1 MEPVMQRTF
10 DGLRFDP
17 AGGSTINVY
26 ERARAGRWILVDSF
40 DCRVRVRRLICR
52 PKAARP

>member
-1 MEPVMQRTF
+1 MQRTF

-26 ERARAGRWILVDSF
+26 ERPRAGRWILVDSF
-40 DCRVRVRRLICR
+40 DCRVRVRRMICG
-52 PKAARP
+52 PKAYRS

>member
-1 MEPVMQRTF
+1 MRRRDESQ
-10 DGLRFDP
+10 RFDP
-17 AGGSTINVY
+17 AGDSTVNVY

-40 DCRVRVRRLICR
+40 HCRVRVRRMICR